1 MSCVSLD
8 GSCSVPFV
16 FLCIIYLIALSL
28 IVTCRVFSCSMQTLS
43 CSMWDIVPRP
53 GIEPWP
59 SSLEAW
65 TLSYWTIR
73 EVPHLVFSDAKKKR
87 KLEKK
92 LLYIYCWHDL
102 YSY

>member
-28 IVTCRVFSCSMQTLS
+28 TVTCRVFSCSTQTLS
-43 CSMWDIVPRP
+43 CSMWDIVPKP
-53 GIEPWP
+53 GIEPQP
-59 SSLEAW
+59 SSLGAW

-73 EVPHLVFSDAKKKR
+73 EVPRLVFSDAKKER
-87 KLEKK
+87 KLEKN
-92 LLYIYCWHDL
+92 LLCIYCWHDL